1 MLSLISFTNVSQ
13 ASMYIPSYD
22 FRIFDLPL
30 FSPLQ
35 AQEFD
40 AATSFNAN
48 TPTSYVDY
56 SLNQFSG
63 LLNPM
68 ADNPYSQRQFPTPIG
83 RFDFENFFQSQDATA
98 IRDRAIKVRDQ
109 AQAVIDEVNGTA
121 TTTSSGDCKQGRN
134 IFGGCGPIL
143 GSKKVISDGTGTMGD
158 KQAPP
163 GMQTL
168 ETVMNALPAGSG
180 IFLIAVIIIIL
191 LLLFVK
197 R

>member
-1 MLSLISFTNVSQ
+1 
-13 ASMYIPSYD
+13 MYIPSYD

-35 AQEFD
+35 AQEFG

-48 TPTSYVDY
+48 TPTSYIDY

-63 LLNPM
+63 LLNPS

-83 RFDFENFFQSQDATA
+83 RYDFEDYFQDTPQAA
-98 IRDRAIKVRDQ
+98 RERLRKLRDQ
-109 AQAVIDEVNGTA
+109 ANEVLGETQADLSKALPSTKKTTDE
-121 TTTSSGDCKQGRN
+121 C
-134 IFGGCGPIL
+134 
-143 GSKKVISDGTGTMGD
+143 
-158 KQAPP
+158 PP
-163 GMQTL
+163 GYSPVSVFGLFSYCGKKLHSDDTGAMGEKGDATGL
-168 ETVMNALPAGSG
+168 GNVEKVMNALPAGSG

-191 LLLFVK
+191 LFLFVK

>member
-1 MLSLISFTNVSQ
+1 
-13 ASMYIPSYD
+13 MYIPSYD

-35 AQEFD
+35 AQEFG
-40 AATSFNAN
+40 ASTSFNAN
-48 TPTSYVDY
+48 TPTSYIDY

-63 LLNPM
+63 LLNPS
-68 ADNPYSQRQFPTPIG
+68 ADSPYSQRQFPTPIG

-109 AQAVIDEVNGTA
+109 AQSVIDEINGKKTP
-121 TTTSSGDCKQGRN
+121 SSTDDCKEGRN

-143 GSKKVISDGTGTMGD
+143 GSKKVISDGNETLGD
-158 KQAPP
+158 KKAPP
-163 GMQTL
+163 GM
-168 ETVMNALPAGSG
+168 ETFANFLNSLPQGAG
-180 IFLIAVIIIIL
+180 IFLIALVVIVL
-191 LLLFVK
+191 LFLFVK